1 MIAVL
6 GFGRIGNSDVLES
19 FLPDSYV
26 SSLLDP
32 TEICCYMV
40 TSPQLILFVYL
51 LRADA
56 AKKEKKINFH
66 TSLSCSCNF

>member
-1 MIAVL
+1 MIAML
-6 GFGRIGNSDVLES
+6 GFGTIGNSDELES
-19 FLPDSYV
+19 FLPDLYI

-40 TSPQLILFVYL
+40 TSPQLIPFVYL
-51 LRADA
+51 LLADT
-56 AKKEKKINFH
+56 AKKEKKTNFH

>member
-19 FLPDSYV
+19 FLPNSYV

-56 AKKEKKINFH
+56 AKKEKKTNFH

>member
-40 TSPQLILFVYL
+40 TFPQLILFVYL

-56 AKKEKKINFH
+56 AKKEKKTNFH